1 MNQMSSFFQQG
12 SSTGDPKPSLPY
24 IGTMARDVG
33 GSLKDGRG
41 RSGVHT
47 QHPAEL
53 HCWHLMMGSP

>member
-1 MNQMSSFFQQG
+1 MSSFFQQS
-12 SSTGDPKPSLPY
+12 SSTRDPNPSLLY
-24 IGTMARDVG
+24 IGTRARDVG
-33 GSLKDGRG
+33 GFLKDGRG